1 MMNYRFVEKSL
12 LAQTEGYVLL
22 KTLWRIETA
31 LQAYF
36 CYDLTRKPPTTY
48 C

>member
-1 MMNYRFVEKSL
+1 MMNSRFVENAL
-12 LAQTEGYVLL
+12 FVQTAGYVPR

-31 LQAYF
+31 LQAHF
-36 CYDLTRKPPTTY
+36 CYDLTSKPLTIY